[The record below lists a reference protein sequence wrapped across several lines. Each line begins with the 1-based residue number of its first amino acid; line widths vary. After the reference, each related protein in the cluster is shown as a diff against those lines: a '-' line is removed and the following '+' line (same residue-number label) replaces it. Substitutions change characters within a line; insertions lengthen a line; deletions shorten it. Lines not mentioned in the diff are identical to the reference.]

1 MSSSK
6 LDISSDILN
15 SPFYIAYRTMRKKSK
30 SSRLFM
36 EYNGLSSPDV
46 NPYICSRDRIG
57 LWFTKYGNSEY
68 RKGLPVINA
77 KTSIKTTSSEPAS
90 SQEAE

>member
-1 MSSSK
+1 M
-6 LDISSDILN
+6 
-15 SPFYIAYRTMRKKSK
+15 TMRKKSK

-36 EYNGLSSPDV
+36 EYNGLASPDV

-57 LWFTKYGNSEY
+57 LWFTKFGNSEF

-77 KTSIKTTSSEPAS
+77 KTSNKQTTNQA
-90 SQEAE
+90 